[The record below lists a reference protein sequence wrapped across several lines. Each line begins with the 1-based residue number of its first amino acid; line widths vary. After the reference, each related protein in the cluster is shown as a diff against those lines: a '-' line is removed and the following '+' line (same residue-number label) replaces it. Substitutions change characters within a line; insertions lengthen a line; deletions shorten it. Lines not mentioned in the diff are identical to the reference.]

1 MTERGVM
8 MSENINEKKE
18 KGGMVYSCFDFVSI
32 ISVAIVAVALVF
44 IFFFRTVGVVGDSM
58 FPTLKNMDRII
69 LTASYGEPEYGD
81 IVVTCQPSKS
91 PQIPDVLVKRV
102 IATAGQTVD
111 IDFNEGVVY
120 VDGVALDEPYINEP
134 TYERE
139 SFDKP
144 VTVPDGYVFVM
155 GDNRNHSTDSRDNR
169 VGMIREEYILG
180 EALFRIAP
188 FGQFKIG

>member
-1 MTERGVM
+1 
-8 MSENINEKKE
+8 MSENVNEKKE
-18 KGGMVYSCFDFVSI
+18 KGGLVYSCFDFVSI

-44 IFFFRTVGVVGDSM
+44 IFLFRTVGVVGDSM
-58 FPTLKNMDRII
+58 FPTLRDTDRII

-111 IDFNEGVVY
+111 IDFGEGIVY

-134 TYERE
+134 THERE

-144 VTVPDGYVFVM
+144 ITVPEGYVFVM
-155 GDNRNHSTDSRDNR
+155 GDNRNHSTDSRDDR